1 MSAVFHLSTNA
12 GKRDNRATGVR
23 NLNASK
29 RRQRAQAQAEAI
41 EADYAKR
48 IDRATAQ
55 RELRRAKR
63 RK

>member
-1 MSAVFHLSTNA
+1 MGATFYLHTNA
-12 GKRDNRATGVR
+12 GKRDNRATGIR

-29 RRQRAQAQAEAI
+29 RKQRAQAQAEAI
-41 EADYAKR
+41 ESTYAMR

-55 RELRRAKR
+55 RNERRAKR

>member
-1 MSAVFHLSTNA
+1 MSATFYLHTNA
-12 GKRDNRATGVR
+12 GQRDNRATGVR

-29 RRQRAQAQAEAI
+29 RKLRAQAQAEAI

-55 RELRRAKR
+55 REARRAKR